1 MLKTSLEIH
10 ARSIKIALFTLGFCI
25 LACARSNNSASPSS
39 ADAVYTLTF
48 DGLQRSYIL
57 HLPVPFDDSHSL
69 PLVFDF
75 HGGGGNAESQM
86 RTSGFDALADEK
98 TFIVV
103 YPNGSGLLGDK
114 LLTWNGGTCC
124 GYAVKQNID
133 DVGFI
138 RALIADIG
146 SSYKVDLKRVY
157 ATGLS
162 NGGIFSYRLACD
174 ASDIFAAIGP
184 VSGTLNS
191 FPCEPREPVSVIHFH
206 GTADEHL
213 PYNGGVGDKSL
224 AGVPFASVKDSVDFW
239 VKFDQCGAVPQ
250 TEKFSDIQHDVYSNC
265 AGGTAVELYTIIG
278 GKHAWP
284 GSSGPAWPGGDQPT
298 QSISATN
305 IMWSFFAAHPKP

>member
-1 MLKTSLEIH
+1 M
-10 ARSIKIALFTLGFCI
+10 RQIKAAFLVLVLGI
-25 LACARSNNSASPSS
+25 LACARSNNSASSN
-39 ADAVYTLTF
+39 DVVHTLTF
-48 DGLQRSYIL
+48 DGRQRTYIL
-57 HLPVPFDDSHSL
+57 HLPASFDAGQPL

-75 HGGGGNAESQM
+75 HGGGGNSQTQL
-86 RTSGFDALADEK
+86 RTSGFNALADEK

-103 YPNGSGLLGDK
+103 YPDGSGLLGDK

-124 GYAVKQNID
+124 GYAVKQSID
-133 DVGFI
+133 DVGFV
-138 RALIADIG
+138 RAVLADVA
-146 SSYKVDLKRVY
+146 STYKVDLKRVY

-184 VSGTLNS
+184 VSGTLNLS
-191 FPCEPREPVSVIHFH
+191 PCEPKEPVSVIDFH

-224 AGVPFASVKDSVDFW
+224 AGVPFASVKDSIDFW
-239 VKFDQCGAVPQ
+239 VKFDRCPATPQ

-265 AGGTAVELYTIIG
+265 SNGTSVELYTILG

-284 GSSGPAWPGGDQPT
+284 GGNGPAWPGGDQPT
-298 QSISATN
+298 QTISATKL
-305 IMWSFFAAHPKP
+305 MWDFFASHPKP